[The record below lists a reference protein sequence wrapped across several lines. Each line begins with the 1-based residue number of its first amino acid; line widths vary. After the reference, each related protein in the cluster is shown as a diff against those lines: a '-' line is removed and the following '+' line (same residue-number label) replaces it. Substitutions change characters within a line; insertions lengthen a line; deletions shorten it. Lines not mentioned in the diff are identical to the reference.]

1 MMINKRLIG
10 MLDKSKKYV
19 ALNVVFQWISLAAN
33 IVMMFAVTRL
43 LGLLFSGGFT
53 SGDIIA
59 AACVSAAALTVR
71 FICTLLSSKMSFLSS
86 KSVKKTL
93 RTKIYEKLLSLGP
106 SYNERVQTSE
116 VVQVAVEGVDQL
128 DTYFGA
134 YLPQFFLRYACAC
147 NAFYRSLLCKHTVR
161 RGFAYLRADD
171 TCCDSRGAD
180 LGKKTSF
187 KILDSIYSPRRYFS

>member
-93 RTKIYEKLLSLGP
+93 
-106 SYNERVQTSE
+106 
-116 VVQVAVEGVDQL
+116 
-128 DTYFGA
+128 A
-134 YLPQFFLRYACAC
+134 Y
-147 NAFYRSLLCKHTVR
+147 K
-161 RGFAYLRADD
+161 
-171 TCCDSRGAD
+171 D
-180 LGKKTSF
+180 L
-187 KILDSIYSPRRYFS
+187 